1 MTAFLAYIVSKL
13 TKATLIIEIRDI
25 FSYGIKNHNFFKI
38 KILNIIFSKIFF
50 RIEKLIINRSKQV
63 NFVSQEFANYYNVKF
78 DKKFKFYPNGIDYE
92 FLKFNFKK
100 PNNKSKSKI
109 INILYV
115 GNIEAQNL

>member
-1 MTAFLAYIVSKL
+1 MEL
-13 TKATLIIEIRDI
+13 
-25 FSYGIKNHNFFKI
+25 KNHNFFKI
-38 KILNIIFSKIFF
+38 KILNIIFLKFFF

-115 GNIEAQNL
+115 GNIGEAQNLHNFLPEFSERLPKLYNKYHWKRWW